1 MSQKQDLNLFIDNS
15 IIPEKIFTSDPLF
28 GLITHT
34 QGTSPS
40 WLLNLLI
47 ENSLYGTCVI
57 NHEKNQHREVRADS
71 IVISFLHDYEYFE
84 KDLRRNGI
92 EVNDNKQFHFI
103 DLFTDLFQKI
113 STPESIAKTFDQIA
127 TQIQSFPNKKR
138 IVFIEGIEFL
148 LSATNIQ
155 SIQLLNQINKLNKVA
170 NGIFVISS
178 VDKELIDVH
187 HSNPNLPEFKTLDF
201 VIRLLHRSNIVLGLR
216 PLETGRAK
224 DITGTLT
231 ISKGTVPFE
240 SLVISE
246 KEYLFFI
253 NRESTKLFYR

>member
-15 IIPEKIFTSDPLF
+15 IIPEKVFATDPLF

-57 NHEKNQHREVRADS
+57 NHEKNQHREIRADTV
-71 IVISFLHDYEYFE
+71 VISFLHDFEYFE

-92 EVNDNKQFHFI
+92 ELNDNKQFHFI

-113 STPESIAKTFDQIA
+113 STPESIAKTIDQIA
-127 TQIQSFPNKKR
+127 TQIQSIPNKKR
-138 IVFIEGIEFL
+138 ILFIEGIEFL
-148 LSATNIQ
+148 LSAT
-155 SIQLLNQINKLNKVA
+155 SISSIELLNQIDKLNKVT

-187 HSNPNLPEFKTLDF
+187 QSNPNLPEFKTLDF

-231 ISKGTVPFE
+231 ISKGTVPFD